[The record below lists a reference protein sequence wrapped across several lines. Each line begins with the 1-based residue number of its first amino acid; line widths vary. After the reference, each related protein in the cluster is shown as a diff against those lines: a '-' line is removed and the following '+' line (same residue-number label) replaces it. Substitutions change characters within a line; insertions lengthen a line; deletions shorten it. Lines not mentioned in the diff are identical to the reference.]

1 VMDEPEAINPE
12 AVLIYLDGAR
22 SALRGA
28 RHNLDGD
35 FYGVAVNRAY
45 YAFLYAATALLLTL
59 DITRSKHAGVLA
71 AFREHFVK
79 TGIFPIEDSHAYGEA
94 FELRNV
100 TDYEMMGQADS
111 VQAYVAVESANR
123 FIEHCEAY
131 LTAEG
136 YL

>member
-1 VMDEPEAINPE
+1 MDEPKAINPE

-22 SALRGA
+22 NALRGA
-28 RHNLDGD
+28 RHNVDGD
-35 FYGVAVNRAY
+35 FHGVAINRAY
-45 YAFLYAATALLLTL
+45 YAFFYAATALLLTL

-79 TGIFPIEDSHAYGEA
+79 TGIFRIEDSHAYGEV

-111 VQAYVAVESANR
+111 VQAHAAVESANR

-131 LTAEG
+131 LMAEG